1 MSPKGPLSARRSAA
15 AAAAPPAVEGDLLG
29 WPSMVRAHLRD
40 VRRLSP
46 HTVLAYHKDLTEA
59 AAFFAVRG
67 RSSLRDIGVRDVREW
82 VRHLA
87 ERHLNPRS
95 VGRKLAALRS
105 GLDWALERGHLAVNP
120 ARAVRPPRV
129 HKRLPAFLSERE
141 TDAVFAAFA
150 ADTRPDG
157 SGPETMRWARDRAI
171 LELLYGGGLRLSEL
185 LGLDLTDID
194 KAQSLVRVLGKGRK
208 ERIVPLGEPA
218 LAAVSLYLALR
229 PRPAAGSSAL
239 FLGRAGQRLSP
250 RMARLIVSRALRRI
264 ADRARMSPHALR
276 HSFATHLLDRG
287 ADIRTVQELL
297 GHASIATTQ
306 IYTHVTVERLRA
318 SYDAAHPRGG

>member
-15 AAAAPPAVEGDLLG
+15 TPAAPPAAAGDLLA
-29 WPSMVRAHLRD
+29 WPGMVEGHLRD
-40 VRRLSP
+40 VRRASP
-46 HTVLAYHKDLTEA
+46 HTVLAYGKDLTEA

-67 RSSLRDIGVRDVREW
+67 RSQLGEVTVRDVRAW
-82 VRHLA
+82 VQHLA
-87 ERHLNPRS
+87 ERQLSPRS
-95 VGRKLAALRS
+95 IGRKLAALRA
-105 GLDWALERGHLAVNP
+105 GLDLALERGVIAVNP

-141 TDAVFAAFA
+141 TGEVFAAFA

-157 SGPETMRWARDRAI
+157 DAAALGRWARDRAI

-185 LGLDLTDID
+185 LGLDLADVD
-194 KAQSLVRVLGKGRK
+194 RAQSLVRVLGKGRK
-208 ERIVPLGEPA
+208 ERIVPLGTPA
-218 LAAVSLYLALR
+218 LDALAFYLTHR
-229 PRPAAGSSAL
+229 PRPAAGSTAL
-239 FLGRAGQRLSP
+239 FVGRAGQRLSP